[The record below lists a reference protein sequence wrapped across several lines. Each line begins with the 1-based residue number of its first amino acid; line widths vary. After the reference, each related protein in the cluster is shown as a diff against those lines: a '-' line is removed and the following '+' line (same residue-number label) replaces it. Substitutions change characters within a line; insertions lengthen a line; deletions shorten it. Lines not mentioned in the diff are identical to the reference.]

1 LLQLLQL
8 KKSKLFHLSSQR
20 KRITP
25 CYAFATYTEL
35 NTLADMRG
43 NNIIGLEE
51 MSKKTITTEEAI
63 DLIMRLSINE

>member
-1 LLQLLQL
+1 MPLL
-8 KKSKLFHLSSQR
+8 HN
-20 KRITP
+20 
-25 CYAFATYTEL
+25 TEL

-63 DLIMRLSINE
+63 DLIMRLSINEQIPGTCSHLDCVDETISE

>member
-1 LLQLLQL
+1 MPLL
-8 KKSKLFHLSSQR
+8 HN
-20 KRITP
+20 
-25 CYAFATYTEL
+25 TEL